1 MQSCIRTSCLL
12 LSTTGCL
19 RAVSSSLPAHWDKA
33 SRSSHHDFFVQRDW
47 SSVETFWRHAV
58 TSGAL
63 PPALNMNPDYAQ
75 SDCGLR
81 QIQEIGM
88 LGEFK
93 SRDSRYLSRRTY
105 ALRIGYLGTAF
116 HVLPA
121 TFSTH
126 LIRRLQSTQGYQ
138 RQRDRD
144 GSSVRTVE
152 GEVRRV
158 LDRAVVCA
166 GRTDGDVSALSQVEA
181 MGLFSDRCDHLS
193 SSRF

>member
-1 MQSCIRTSCLL
+1 
-12 LSTTGCL
+12 
-19 RAVSSSLPAHWDKA
+19 
-33 SRSSHHDFFVQRDW
+33 
-47 SSVETFWRHAV
+47 
-58 TSGAL
+58 
-63 PPALNMNPDYAQ
+63 
-75 SDCGLR
+75 
-81 QIQEIGM
+81 M